1 MDTWDRLT
9 KCQAAGRAQH
19 WSEQKDLGLEF
30 QYQQGSRSEKQTMMD
45 TDTVAPVKSRPVDPG
60 RGKGTQGKLQLRQ
73 NVQKRAVYT
82 RTQREDRSSS
92 NTSKTQKDGR

>member
-1 MDTWDRLT
+1 MR
-9 KCQAAGRAQH
+9 
-19 WSEQKDLGLEF
+19 
-30 QYQQGSRSEKQTMMD
+30 D

-60 RGKGTQGKLQLRQ
+60 CGKGRQGKLQLRQ

-82 RTQREDRSSS
+82 RTQRKDRSSS